1 MAERPSF
8 ALVLRPEPGIEPR
21 QALRQALRRLLRDH
35 GLRCLKVAELPAEA
49 DPPT

>member
-1 MAERPSF
+1 MERPSF

-21 QALRQALRRLLRDH
+21 QALRRLLRDY

-49 DPPT
+49 KEADPS